1 MTIGANQPIFLYEAA
16 VDGTNIDTCRLRKR
30 RRKRRDFQEEDNDDN
45 DDDDDN
51 GEGNR
56 AVPYKGGNAFA
67 RDVQA
72 LGCDQST
79 KVGDADLAGGAG
91 CRIH

>member
-30 RRKRRDFQEEDNDDN
+30 RRKRRDLQEEDDDAN
-45 DDDDDN
+45 DDDD

-56 AVPYKGGNAFA
+56 AVLYKGGNAFD

-72 LGCDQST
+72 FGCDQST
-79 KVGDADLAGGAG
+79 KVDDADLVGGAG